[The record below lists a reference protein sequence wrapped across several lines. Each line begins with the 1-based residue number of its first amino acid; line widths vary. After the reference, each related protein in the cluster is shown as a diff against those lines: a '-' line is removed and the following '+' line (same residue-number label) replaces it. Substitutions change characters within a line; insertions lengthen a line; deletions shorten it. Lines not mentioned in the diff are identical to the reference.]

1 MWETELINSI
11 TLGATATVPI
21 VVALTQMIKMT
32 GKINDKYMPF
42 IAILMGVL
50 VSFLFAHE
58 TRDWSANLLAGILFG
73 LAGSGLYSGLK
84 ASSVALRQEKINKLE
99 KKDQQ

>member
-1 MWETELINSI
+1 MWDTEILSSI

-21 VVALTQMIKMT
+21 VVALTQIVKMT
-32 GKINDKYMPF
+32 GFVNDKYMPF
-42 IAILMGVL
+42 IAILMGIL

-58 TRDWSANLLAGILFG
+58 TQDWSANILAGILFG

-84 ASSVALRQEKINKLE
+84 ASAQAFQVEQNRMNRERK
-99 KKDQQ
+99 